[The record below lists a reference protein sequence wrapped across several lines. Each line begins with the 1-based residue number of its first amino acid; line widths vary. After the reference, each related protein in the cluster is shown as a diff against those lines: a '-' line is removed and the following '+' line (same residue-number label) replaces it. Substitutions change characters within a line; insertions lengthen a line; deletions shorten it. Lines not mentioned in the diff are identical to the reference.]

1 MYNKRGFT
9 LVELLAVIAILA
21 ILVIIALPNIM
32 GLYNSAMKNSFAVD
46 VNSMVKGTKE
56 LYMRRELS
64 NQKTNEISSE
74 GEIQLDGYASDRYT
88 YTFKLDSSGNVT
100 SLNVSNGKYCVN
112 IENYK
117 KSVTVDDITECGSE
131 QNGGNATEIKIAD
144 KILNDN
150 IPQSDN
156 NIDLKKAS
164 FVVNSYISKKED
176 KQTYTIKD
184 DVNYVFGNEYAFDG
198 ANYNITSESELYGQL
213 SSEYKYFCENNYYC
227 KEMYEIE
234 SINANEAVV
243 YKYVIV
249 PNEYYENGKGL
260 YYTTRED
267 DRYYYYR
274 GNVKNNYINFFDIEW
289 RIVRINPDKSIRI
302 MMSDSITSGK
312 FNNSSEDS
320 KYIGYMYGDSSS
332 SYESSHENINDS
344 LIKKTL
350 DYAASQ
356 LPTEALNY
364 LADNG
369 FCFDRSVVSQNGY
382 SRFDSDNA
390 DPEITAK
397 AFEIV
402 RYLNNSDYRLND
414 SAKGYG
420 RNVTLYG
427 NFYRALYGEPSLSCT
442 NKNDLFTVSSSNGN
456 GSLTYPVGLLTAD
469 EAIYAGAEFGY
480 LNSNYYLYY
489 DEPWWTFSP
498 LGIYNYYDNKLINTV
513 IVGERGLNI
522 GEIGSEYSIRPVIDL
537 KPNVLYKSGNG
548 SKSSPYKVVLE

>member
-88 YTFKLDSSGNVT
+88 YTFKLDGSGNVT

-184 DVNYVFGNEYAFDG
+184 DVNYVFGNDYNFDG
-198 ANYNITSESELYGQL
+198 ANYNITPEIELYGQL
-213 SSEYKYFCENNYYC
+213 SSEYKYFCENVYYC

-267 DRYYYYR
+267 DKYYYFR
-274 GNVKNNYINFFDIEW
+274 GNVKNNYINFFDVEW

-332 SYESSHENINDS
+332 SYESSHKNINDS